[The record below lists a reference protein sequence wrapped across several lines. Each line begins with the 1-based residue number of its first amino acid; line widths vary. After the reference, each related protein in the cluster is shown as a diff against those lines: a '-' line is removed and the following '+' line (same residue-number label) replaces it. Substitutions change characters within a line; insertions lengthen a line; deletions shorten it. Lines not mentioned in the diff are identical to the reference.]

1 MLIKAARNWDKSLN
15 ATRDIMFTTYENENS
30 KVCKEFDKIFKRRES
45 NRELKEQFSNI
56 IKNQNF
62 PLTASKNKM
71 NKIAQKEEEK
81 KEYIIPTSYKSIING
96 TSRLIRISKKQ
107 IIRIVRRKNEK
118 DNINRVDSVCI
129 DNELREQF
137 FADCKQT
144 QYFKNMKKY
153 EIMNTEKDKDIYN
166 KWDFIMDEVYKGGIK

>member
-1 MLIKAARNWDKSLN
+1 MQKLKPQIIDSSSKFLN
-15 ATRDIMFTTYENENS
+15 LNT
-30 KVCKEFDKIFKRRES
+30 
-45 NRELKEQFSNI
+45 
-56 IKNQNF
+56 
-62 PLTASKNKM
+62 
-71 NKIAQKEEEK
+71 
-81 KEYIIPTSYKSIING
+81 PTSYKSEING
-96 TSRLIRISKKQ
+96 TSKLIRISKKQ
-107 IIRIVRRKNEK
+107 IIKIVRRKNER

-153 EIMNTEKDKDIYN
+153 EIMNTEKDKNIYN